1 MPGRPYSGAGLLY
14 EQTPHSDMPVK
25 SLDGNA
31 APVDAPA
38 GVDCQ
43 QSHRALCT
51 SLTPTS
57 QPWPENGV
65 VMLDYLATASA
76 TLATASATLDAASAA
91 GAGASAAAVTTS
103 ATLP

>member
-57 QPWPENGV
+57 KPWPENGV